1 MKQAPLDE
9 YERKYL
15 RLLKMGRF
23 QRRRG
28 GWRFG
33 TNRINEAVVLRL
45 LDFGRVVRIGDTIM
59 LPLRRTAA

>member
-1 MKQAPLDE
+1 MNQAPLDA
-9 YERKYL
+9 YERRYL
-15 RLLKMGRF
+15 RLLKMGQF

-33 TNRINEAVVLRL
+33 TNKINEAVVLRL

-59 LPLRRTAA
+59 LPPRRNAA